1 MFSTACKKSLDVGLI
16 IDGSVSVGKDNFK
29 KGLEFFSDLVGH
41 LSVSPQGT
49 HVGTI
54 VYGSTA
60 TLKFNL
66 AKSEYHSLSKLQD
79 AIKAFDYPG
88 GGTRTDLA
96 LEMAAN
102 GFFSSAGGDRAD
114 AANVL
119 VVMTNGKTNRGSRA
133 YQDVLKPLQVSR
145 KEIRVLLPSD
155 KGIY

>member
-1 MFSTACKKSLDVGLI
+1 M
-16 IDGSVSVGKDNFK
+16 
-29 KGLEFFSDLVGH
+29 
-41 LSVSPQGT
+41 SPQGT
-49 HVGTI
+49 HVGAI
-54 VYGSTA
+54 VYSSTA

-119 VVMTNGKTNRGSRA
+119 VVMTDGKTNRGSRA

-145 KEIRVLLPSD
+145 REIRVLLPSD
-155 KGIY
+155 KGIF